1 MVSLKEPCREA
12 YGVKAVHRHVIESLV
27 VSSRHLRI
35 WPHAGGTM
43 NISSLPFLLACLAF
57 STIVDAELSTNSED
71 LVKHKTTSKV
81 QFFEKNSSVQNPC
94 CDLGDLI
101 SVIVKFLLR
110 EGKMTGSSGRKVK

>member
-43 NISSLPFLLACLAF
+43 NISSLPFLLTCLAV
-57 STIVDAELSTNSED
+57 STSAAELSTNSED
-71 LVKHKTTSKV
+71 LVKHKKKFKASTFLKRNFTTKS
-81 QFFEKNSSVQNPC
+81 
-94 CDLGDLI
+94 GD
-101 SVIVKFLLR
+101 R
-110 EGKMTGSSGRKVK
+110 

>member
-43 NISSLPFLLACLAF
+43 NISSLPFLLTCLAF
-57 STIVDAELSTNSED
+57 FSTAAELSTNSED
-71 LVKHKTTSKV
+71 LVKHKTTLKV
-81 QFFEKNSSVQNPC
+81 QLFLKRNFTTKS
-94 CDLGDLI
+94 GD
-101 SVIVKFLLR
+101 R
-110 EGKMTGSSGRKVK
+110 